1 MKNPE
6 SNVPGSLAD
15 CVYVVCVCV
24 CVSPWQNAILEKLKQ
39 PKNAL
44 LTIIS
49 VFT

>member
-6 SNVPGSLAD
+6 SSVPGSLAD

-24 CVSPWQNAILEKLKQ
+24 SPWKNAILEKLKQ

>member
-6 SNVPGSLAD
+6 SSVPGSLAD
-15 CVYVVCVCV
+15 CVYVVCV
-24 CVSPWQNAILEKLKQ
+24 SPWKNAILEKLKQ